1 MMNQILTLSEE
12 SSMKQDTKDF
22 YPEPRSM
29 KPYLSLCI
37 LSVCGMMLS
46 GCGDTIKRSIGMD
59 HLPPDEYQ
67 VVERA
72 PLSMPPDYQLVP
84 PKPGAPRPQEVA
96 AKEKA
101 IDAVLGEKGKKQG
114 YMATASSPSYKS
126 KAVTEVLRM
135 AGSEN
140 TDPDIRSMI
149 DTENRAYVKA
159 DKSFIDKIVFWQEQ
173 LPPGDVV
180 DPIAE
185 TKRIK
190 GNKETDKSVTD
201 GNTPIIK
208 RKKKAPL
215 EGLFDN

>member
-1 MMNQILTLSEE
+1 
-12 SSMKQDTKDF
+12 MKQDTKNF
-22 YPEPRSM
+22 HTEMPR
-29 KPYLSLCI
+29 KNTYLSLGL
-37 LSVCGMMLS
+37 LSVCAMMLS
-46 GCGDTIKRSIGMD
+46 GCGETIKRSIGMD

-72 PLSMPPDYQLVP
+72 PLSMPPDYQLTP

-101 IDAVLGEKGKKQG
+101 IDAVLGEKGKKQA
-114 YMATASSPSYKS
+114 YMATAASPSYKS
-126 KAVTEVLRM
+126 KATTEVLRM

-140 TDPDIRSMI
+140 TDPDIRSVI

>member
-1 MMNQILTLSEE
+1 MR
-12 SSMKQDTKDF
+12 QDTNNFRLQTNRKNA
-22 YPEPRSM
+22 
-29 KPYLSLCI
+29 YLSLGI
-37 LSVCGMMLS
+37 VSVCGMMLS

-72 PLSMPPDYQLVP
+72 PLSMPPDYQLTP
-84 PKPGAPRPQEVA
+84 PKPGAPRPQEGA

-114 YMATASSPSYKS
+114 YMATAAAPSYKS

-140 TDPDIRSMI
+140 TDPDIRSVI

-180 DPIAE
+180 DPIGE

-190 GNKETDKSVTD
+190 GNKESDKAVTD